1 MITTFKQF
9 LTESEPGTYAGLRFN
24 QESLKSLKEF
34 LDNNTIPNKVPEEK
48 LHVTLLY
55 SRKHIP
61 NFKADG
67 ELLEPIICEPQE
79 FTVWETNG
87 EHKEKTR
94 CLILKL
100 LSPRLVER
108 HIKLMKDHPQATFDY
123 PEYSPHLTLSYDIG
137 STDVSGLDI
146 NSLPSLVLSYEY
158 QENLKTDWASAL

>member
-79 FTVWETNG
+79 FTVWGNKRRT
-87 EHKEKTR
+87 
-94 CLILKL
+94 
-100 LSPRLVER
+100 
-108 HIKLMKDHPQATFDY
+108 
-123 PEYSPHLTLSYDIG
+123 
-137 STDVSGLDI
+137 
-146 NSLPSLVLSYEY
+146 
-158 QENLKTDWASAL
+158 